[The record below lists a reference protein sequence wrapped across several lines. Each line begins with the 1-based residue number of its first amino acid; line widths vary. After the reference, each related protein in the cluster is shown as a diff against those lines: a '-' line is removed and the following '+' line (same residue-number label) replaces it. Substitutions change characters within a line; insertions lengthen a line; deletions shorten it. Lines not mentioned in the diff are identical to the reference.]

1 VTIPDWDHNR
11 WYHRLLNAQ
20 VPAGAERVVDVGCGA
35 GTLSRTLAARVPSV
49 DGVDRSADMIAEAT
63 RSAPANLRLHLADVL
78 DVDLP
83 EGAYDA
89 VVSSSAL
96 HHLALA
102 EVLPRMAGWL
112 RPGGVLAAVALP
124 RVDLPRE
131 LPVEVAGTIA
141 HHGLGLAFAALR
153 PLTGAALFRH
163 EPSHDVMPIADPD
176 LTTRQVR
183 TTARDLLPGARVR
196 RLVLWRYLLTWRKPG

>member
-1 VTIPDWDHNR
+1 
-11 WYHRLLNAQ
+11 
-20 VPAGAERVVDVGCGA
+20 
-35 GTLSRTLAARVPSV
+35 
-49 DGVDRSADMIAEAT
+49 M
-63 RSAPANLRLHLADVL
+63 
-78 DVDLP
+78 
-83 EGAYDA
+83 
-89 VVSSSAL
+89 
-96 HHLALA
+96 
-102 EVLPRMAGWL
+102 
-112 RPGGVLAAVALP
+112 ALP